1 LKKILFYFAFVII
14 LIFSMPIIF
23 TNQFKSKEVVS
34 EQEEIEEEKKF
45 DYGEFN
51 TIRLLHVET
60 GEVENL
66 DLDTYLYGVV
76 SSEMPASFD
85 LEALKAQAVV
95 ARTYT
100 IYHIKNDSKHENADV
115 CDSSLCC
122 QAWIS
127 KENRL
132 ARWEENLRE
141 EYWNKIVKAVNETK
155 GKVVLYNG
163 EPINALFHS
172 NSGGRTELSI
182 NVWGGDYPYFQTVET
197 SGEQNYTSYSSEVQV
212 SKDELVKK
220 MLEKYSGFKIDFKDP
235 LESYFK
241 DSRVEFSEDDV
252 KSYND
257 LYAKT
262 TVDSWISNRA
272 GIDELKYGSLLLLRE
287 KVLENPELQ
296 EISEKLEF
304 IDTEIARCKEKPELK
319 NISEA
324 KVKKDAEE
332 YEELKT
338 ISKLLKDFSLQANQR
353 VPYENL
359 PREKKID
366 YLQGILIA
374 QNRIDHISN
383 DTTKKMLTQIVNR
396 KLELMN
402 NDDTKFIT
410 FDGKGNATINETA
423 LYQ

>member
-14 LIFSMPIIF
+14 LIFAMPIIF

-34 EQEEIEEEKKF
+34 EPEEIEEEKKF

-235 LESYFK
+235 LCIKILEYT
-241 DSRVEFSEDDV
+241 D
-252 KSYND
+252 
-257 LYAKT
+257 
-262 TVDSWISNRA
+262 SNRVKKMQI
-272 GIDELKYGSLLLLRE
+272 GNIELSGVEARNLFGLKSAKFNFEISGDFVSFSVVGYGHGVGLSQCGSDTLAKNGRDYEQIIKYYY
-287 KVLENPELQ
+287 KDV
-296 EISEKLEF
+296 EISE
-304 IDTEIARCKEKPELK
+304 
-319 NISEA
+319 
-324 KVKKDAEE
+324 
-332 YEELKT
+332 
-338 ISKLLKDFSLQANQR
+338 
-353 VPYENL
+353 
-359 PREKKID
+359 
-366 YLQGILIA
+366 
-374 QNRIDHISN
+374 
-383 DTTKKMLTQIVNR
+383 
-396 KLELMN
+396 
-402 NDDTKFIT
+402 
-410 FDGKGNATINETA
+410 
-423 LYQ
+423 